1 MSHGSFFWYDLV
13 SKDTRASRAFLT
25 RLFGWVA
32 SDAAMP
38 DGTPYTSFSSGG
50 NVICGLMPLNET
62 RDYEGGKAY
71 WMTYIQVDRLFS
83 TITRAERQGGEVLSE
98 VMPVPDL
105 GSYQVLRSPD
115 GGLLALVEARQPVL
129 SPGFS
134 WNTITWNEL
143 MSPQPQRAQD
153 FYRAIAGWSHQD
165 VTGTLNYA
173 FFTLGGA
180 NVAGLLD
187 MSTPDFTAL
196 KPGWQTYIAVE
207 DVDALTAQ
215 VPSCGGHIAA
225 EPFDLPGV
233 GRVAVIIEPGEGVI
247 SLLTPPA

>member
-13 SKDTRASRAFLT
+13 SKDTQASRAFLT

-32 SDAAMP
+32 SDSALP
-38 DGTPYTSFSSGG
+38 DGTPYTSFSFGG
-50 NVICGLMPLNET
+50 NLICGLMSLNET
-62 RDYEGGKAY
+62 RDYEDSKAY

-83 TITRAERQGGEVLSE
+83 TITRSERQGGNVLSE
-98 VMPVPDL
+98 VLPVPGL

-115 GGLLALVEARQPVL
+115 GGLLSFVEARQQVL
-129 SPGFS
+129 KPGFT
-134 WNTITWNEL
+134 WNAITWNEL
-143 MSPQPQRAQD
+143 VSRQPGRAQD
-153 FYRAIAGWSHQD
+153 FYSAIVGWSHQE
-165 VTGTLNYA
+165 VTGAFAYA

-187 MSTPDFTAL
+187 VSADDFTSM
-196 KPGWQTYIAVE
+196 KPGWQAYIAVA
-207 DVDALTAQ
+207 DVDALTTQ